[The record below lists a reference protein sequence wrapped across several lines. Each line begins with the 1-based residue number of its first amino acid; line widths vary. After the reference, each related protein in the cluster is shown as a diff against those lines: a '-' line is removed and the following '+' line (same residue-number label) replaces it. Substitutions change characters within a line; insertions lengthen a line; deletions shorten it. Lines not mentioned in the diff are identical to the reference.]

1 MAQETLFCR
10 GGRTKA
16 ERWCSSSS
24 VINFADDDA
33 DDHVIE
39 YCEKM
44 LFFKKWR

>member
-16 ERWCSSSS
+16 ERCSL
-24 VINFADDDA
+24 INFADDDA